1 MGGVRK
7 LILLFV
13 VAAIAV
19 AGFMMFNGTTG
30 SATAPPVTATII
42 LSGCDECW
50 KTDAFLANIKQDKVV
65 IERTLSLEPNS
76 TEALQLIEK
85 YNITKL
91 PTVIFSS
98 RLADYANVVPRWM
111 VIGSK
116 EKDGSFVL
124 RTPNPPFVEM
134 PSGRV
139 RGIVEL
145 VEIVDAGCT
154 GCYDVSQQKAALA
167 QQFGITFGEV
177 ARYDIVSQGGRELI
191 AKYNI
196 TAVPTVLLSS
206 ESEVYPMLTSV
217 WSQIGTFESDGW
229 LVFRKMQAASGAVW
243 KDLLTNETH
252 SSTA

>member
-13 VAAIAV
+13 VAAAAV
-19 AGFMMFNGTTG
+19 AGFMLFNGTTA
-30 SATAPPVTATII
+30 SVVSTPVTATVIS
-42 LSGCDECW
+42 SGCDECW
-50 KTDAFLANIKQDKVV
+50 KTDDFLVNIKQDKVV
-65 IERTLSLEPNS
+65 IERVQVLEPNS
-76 TEALQLIEK
+76 SEALQLIEK
-85 YNITKL
+85 YNITAL
-91 PTVIFSS
+91 PTVIFSPK
-98 RLADYANVVPRWM
+98 LADYKNVVPRWM

-116 EKDGSFVL
+116 EQDGSFVL

-145 VEIVDAGCT
+145 IELVDAGCT
-154 GCYDVSQQKAALA
+154 DCYDVGQQKAALA
-167 QQFGITFGEV
+167 QQFGVTFGEV
-177 ARYDIVSQGGRELI
+177 ARYDIVSQEGLQLI

-196 TAVPTVLLSS
+196 TAVPTVLLSP
-206 ESEVYPMLTSV
+206 EAEVHKPLVSV
-217 WSQIGTFESDGW
+217 WPQIGTFESDGW
-229 LVFRKMQAASGAVW
+229 FVFRNMQATSGAVW